1 MKLRTYFSLLLAC
14 FSLSLLA
21 DTEETV
27 KVAGTNVNNFATSIV
42 FAGDRVT
49 LSYADGTSQTEDMS
63 DVQISF
69 GYTAK
74 LSEAAGFDNLSTL
87 KTFGKR
93 LVNVHVVRSIKKDQW
108 NTICLPF
115 DMPAAAIAEVF
126 GEGTMVA
133 EFDVESNGN
142 VNFNT
147 VESMLCGIPYLIQP
161 AEEVAEFTL
170 QDIMLS
176 NLVSGNTVL
185 GTEYHFV
192 GTILDEVPE
201 GNIYYFANGNKVKKL
216 AAGNTIKPFHAYLA
230 ALNSES
236 SVTSFS
242 IDNDLLGIEHVN
254 FERVQGNR
262 GVYSLGGQL
271 LGQSTV
277 GLPKGVYIVNGR
289 KVVVK

>member
-1 MKLRTYFSLLLAC
+1 M
-14 FSLSLLA
+14 
-21 DTEETV
+21 
-27 KVAGTNVNNFATSIV
+27 
-42 FAGDRVT
+42 
-49 LSYADGTSQTEDMS
+49 
-63 DVQISF
+63 
-69 GYTAK
+69 
-74 LSEAAGFDNLSTL
+74 
-87 KTFGKR
+87 
-93 LVNVHVVRSIKKDQW
+93 
-108 NTICLPF
+108 
-115 DMPAAAIAEVF
+115 
-126 GEGTMVA
+126 
-133 EFDVESNGN
+133 
-142 VNFNT
+142 
-147 VESMLCGIPYLIQP
+147 
-161 AEEVAEFTL
+161 
-170 QDIMLS
+170 
-176 NLVSGNTVL
+176 SGNTVL

-242 IDNDLLGIEHVN
+242 IDNDLLGIEGVS

-271 LGQSTV
+271 VGHSTV

>member
-27 KVAGTNVNNFATSIV
+27 TVAGTNVNNFATSIV

-49 LSYADGTSQTEDMS
+49 LSYADGSSQTEDMS

-69 GYTAK
+69 GYTAQ
-74 LSEAAGFDNLSTL
+74 LSEADGFDNLSTL

-93 LVNVHVVRSIKKDQW
+93 LVNVHVVRSLKKDQW

-115 DMPAAAIAEVF
+115 DMLAAAIAEVF

-133 EFDVESNGN
+133 EFDVESDKN

-170 QDIMLS
+170 QDITLS
-176 NLVSGNTVL
+176 NLVSGNTML
-185 GTEYHFV
+185 GVGYHFV

-230 ALNSES
+230 ALNNES

-242 IDNDLLGIEHVN
+242 IDNDLLGIEGVS

-271 LGQSTV
+271 VGHSTV

>member
-1 MKLRTYFSLLLAC
+1 
-14 FSLSLLA
+14 
-21 DTEETV
+21 
-27 KVAGTNVNNFATSIV
+27 
-42 FAGDRVT
+42 
-49 LSYADGTSQTEDMS
+49 
-63 DVQISF
+63 
-69 GYTAK
+69 
-74 LSEAAGFDNLSTL
+74 
-87 KTFGKR
+87 
-93 LVNVHVVRSIKKDQW
+93 
-108 NTICLPF
+108 
-115 DMPAAAIAEVF
+115 
-126 GEGTMVA
+126 MVA
-133 EFDVESNGN
+133 EFDVESDKN

-170 QDIMLS
+170 QDITLS
-176 NLVSGNTVL
+176 NLVSGNTML
-185 GTEYHFV
+185 GVGYHFV

-242 IDNDLLGIEHVN
+242 IDNDLLGIEGVS

-271 LGQSTV
+271 VGHSTV
-277 GLPKGVYIVNGR
+277 GLSKGVYIVNGR

>member
-1 MKLRTYFSLLLAC
+1 MKLRTYFSLLLAS

-21 DTEETV
+21 DTEETIT
-27 KVAGTNVNNFATSIV
+27 VAGTNVNNFATSIV

-74 LSEAAGFDNLSTL
+74 LSEATGFDNLSTL

-115 DMPAAAIAEVF
+115 DMPAAVITEVF

-133 EFDVESNGN
+133 EFDVESNGS

-170 QDIMLS
+170 QDITLS

-185 GTEYHFV
+185 GAEYHFV

-242 IDNDLLGIEHVN
+242 IDNDLLGIEGVS

-271 LGQSTV
+271 VGQSTV